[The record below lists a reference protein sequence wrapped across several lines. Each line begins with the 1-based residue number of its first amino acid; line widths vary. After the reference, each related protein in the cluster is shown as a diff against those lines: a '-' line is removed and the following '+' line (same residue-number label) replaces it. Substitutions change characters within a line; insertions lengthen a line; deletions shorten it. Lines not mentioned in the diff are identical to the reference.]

1 MKQDIFKNFK
11 KEVRKYPINA
21 VKVLE
26 KMGFKIDSFGFWER
40 ELKRLN
46 KKK

>member
-26 KMGFKIDSFGFWER
+26 KMAKKYGKKDFLDCQ
-40 ELKRLN
+40 
-46 KKK
+46 KKKKM